1 MFFGRHDQ
9 ASFLGLMT
17 RGVVLGAG
25 AHQSRSASKQKK
37 NLTRRSLVRTT
48 LNPFGLISSDCLV
61 FGIRVP
67 VGDLIYSEFS
77 SRTLTGGFLDPRL
90 NGQKTYNV
98 VMESVF
104 SHASPIK

>member
-1 MFFGRHDQ
+1 MAFWVSDPVVFFGRHDQ

-37 NLTRRSLVRTT
+37 NLTRRSYSEDD
-48 LNPFGLISSDCLV
+48 LNPFGLISSECLV

-77 SRTLTGGFLDPRL
+77 A
-90 NGQKTYNV
+90 V
-98 VMESVF
+98 
-104 SHASPIK
+104 H